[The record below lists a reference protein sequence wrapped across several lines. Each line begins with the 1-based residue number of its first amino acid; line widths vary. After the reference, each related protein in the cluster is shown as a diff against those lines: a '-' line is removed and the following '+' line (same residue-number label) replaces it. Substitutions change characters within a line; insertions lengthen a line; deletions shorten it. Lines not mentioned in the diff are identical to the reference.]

1 MPGRS
6 TISIAD
12 ARSFHPGMVLSVD
25 DGYGNKT
32 TYQMTKVVDSTTLE
46 IGEIPDAM
54 LRPSVAD
61 LGKHKRIIRR
71 KNAPYKDI
79 E

>member
-1 MPGRS
+1 
-6 TISIAD
+6 
-12 ARSFHPGMVLSVD
+12 MVLSVD

-32 TYQMTKVVDSTTLE
+32 TYQVTKVVDSATLE
-46 IGEIPDAM
+46 IGEIQRFHLLRLEQEMRDRIPDAM
-54 LRPSVAD
+54 LRPSAAD